1 MKMNLL
7 RGTSGLASGLALV
20 LMAACGDD
28 AFTERSDAGALPA
41 ADAAPALPLDAATP
55 PPTDAATDAPSAPN
69 TTLTFAARVG
79 AQAFACDK
87 TYDLGSPSITVEPKD
102 FRLYVSE
109 IRLVRADGS
118 EAPLALVAD
127 GKWQLDD
134 VALLDFEDGK
144 GTCATDGNPDTNVV
158 VRGNAPAASYT
169 GVRFVVGVPFARNHA
184 NQATAPSPLNIGQM
198 FWSWRAGYKFL
209 KIDGQP
215 QGDAGPRFNVHLG
228 SVACNGGDPA
238 DGGAVTGCDKP
249 NRAPVS
255 LVSSATVDF
264 TQKRIVIDW
273 AALLSASDLSTNGG
287 GPGGCMSFPGD
298 PECTAVFDQL
308 GVDYATGLPKAGGT
322 AFRLE

>member
-1 MKMNLL
+1 MKKLSLMTVTTCLVI
-7 RGTSGLASGLALV
+7 SAALGA
-20 LMAACGDD
+20 AACGDD
-28 AFTERSDAGALPA
+28 DAVAARPDAGTADTGTPPA
-41 ADAAPALPLDAATP
+41 AGPDATTPSPDGGADAA
-55 PPTDAATDAPSAPN
+55 SGPN

-79 AQAFACDK
+79 SEPFSCTK
-87 TYDLGSPSITVEPKD
+87 TFDVGSPATAVAPID

-109 IRLVRADGS
+109 VRLVRADGS
-118 EAPLALVAD
+118 ETPLALVPD

-134 VALLDFEDGK
+134 VALLDFEDAT
-144 GTCATDGNPDTNVV
+144 GTCATDGTAETNVV
-158 VRGNAPAASYT
+158 VRGNAPAGPYT

-184 NQATAPSPLNIGQM
+184 NQATAPSPLNLGQM

-215 QGDAGPRFNVHLG
+215 QADAGARFNIHLG

-255 LVSSATVDF
+255 LTANGPIDFAT
-264 TQKRIVIDW
+264 TRIAIDW
-273 AALLSASDLSTNGG
+273 AAILSGSDVTTNGG
-287 GPGGCMSFPGD
+287 GPGGCMSFPND
-298 PECTAVFDQL
+298 PECPPVFDRI
-308 GVDYATGLPKAGGT
+308 GVDYATGQPKDGAT

>member
-7 RGTSGLASGLALV
+7 RGTSALASGLAL
-20 LMAACGDD
+20 LAMAACGDD
-28 AFTERSDAGALPA
+28 ELVEPRADAGPA
-41 ADAAPALPLDAATP
+41 PVVDAASPPATDAAV
-55 PPTDAATDAPSAPN
+55 PPTDAGTDAPTAPN

-87 TYDLGSPSITVEPKD
+87 TFDLGSPAMTVEPKD

-118 EAPLALVAD
+118 EAPLTLVPD

-134 VALLDFEDGK
+134 VALLDFEDAK
-144 GTCATDGNPDTNVV
+144 GTCATDGTADTNFV
-158 VRGNAPAASYT
+158 VRGNAPAGSYT
-169 GVRFVVGVPFARNHA
+169 GVRFVVGVPFKRNHA

-198 FWSWRAGYKFL
+198 FWSWRSGYKFL

-215 QGDAGPRFNVHLG
+215 QTDAGPRFNIHLG
-228 SVACNGGDPA
+228 SVACNGDPA
-238 DGGAVTGCDKP
+238 DGGTVTTCDKP

-255 LVSSATVDF
+255 LESTGPVDF
-264 TQKRIVIDW
+264 TQKRIVVDW
-273 AALLSASDLSTNGG
+273 AAILAGSDLSTNGG

-298 PECTAVFDQL
+298 PECASVFDQL
-308 GVDYATGLPKAGGT
+308 GVDYATGLPKSGAT